1 MPNQISSK
9 FPKKSIFHEPSF
21 TNGDWRI
28 FIDKSRKMLND
39 MLPRCTIQKEVS
51 SQNVP
56 IPNHSEAQRS
66 HLWSCK
72 VFFIFSTF
80 IDKLH
85 YNLLRHKKAIHA
97 IADTHPTI
105 TCVGVHGTVNI
116 SIETSSPIFC
126 CI

>member
-1 MPNQISSK
+1 MEIGESLLTKDAKCSIKYFPDVPSKRK
-9 FPKKSIFHEPSF
+9 FPPKMYPSQ
-21 TNGDWRI
+21 TIVR
-28 FIDKSRKMLND
+28 LND
-39 MLPRCTIQKEVS
+39 
-51 SQNVP
+51 P
-56 IPNHSEAQRS
+56 ISGVV
-66 HLWSCK
+66 K
-72 VFFIFSTF
+72 FSLISALF

-85 YNLLRHKKAIHA
+85 YNLLLHKKAIHA